1 MLKTKQTFNGLLTYR
16 TTSLYIGDVLDL
28 YEEYS
33 PDEVDL
39 LKVLAKDRNV
49 ILAGANIGAIAVP
62 VATAAKMLVAFE
74 PNPIEYTLLCKN
86 IEMMDEIV
94 CLPKCYALGERE
106 GWMYCPVLDPDKP
119 GNIGGA
125 SLLGWT
131 SQDDT
136 IKVEVRP
143 IDSCWHPKD
152 QVGLIIADTEGME
165 IHVVKGALET
175 IKRDQPYLYLENAL
189 DNIPPDANNPYGR
202 PCRAAELMKLVGSL
216 GYTMYY
222 HFPKLTNKAK
232 EGELAYGVVSFNMLC
247 VHQYKGYEFAKLEQ
261 ASWHLSPV
269 VKKADGQYVVA
280 QR

>member
-62 VATAAKMLVAFE
+62 VGKAAKNLTAFE
-74 PNPIEYTLLCKN
+74 PNPIEYELLWGN
-86 IEMMDEIV
+86 IQNCGS
-94 CLPKCYALGERE
+94 CLPCCKALGEKF
-106 GWMYCPVLDPDKP
+106 GNMYCPVLNPEQP
-119 GNIGGA
+119 GNVGGA

-131 SQDDT
+131 SQDNTTPVQVIPLDYL
-136 IKVEVRP
+136 KQ
-143 IDSCWHPKD
+143 KD
-152 QVGLIIADTEGME
+152 VGLIIADTEGME

-175 IKRDQPYLYLENAL
+175 IKRDKPYLYLENNFEA
-189 DNIPPDANNPYGR
+189 IPPDANNPYGR
-202 PCRAAELMKLVGSL
+202 PCRAAELMKLVESL

-269 VKKADGQYVVA
+269 VKKADGQYVVN